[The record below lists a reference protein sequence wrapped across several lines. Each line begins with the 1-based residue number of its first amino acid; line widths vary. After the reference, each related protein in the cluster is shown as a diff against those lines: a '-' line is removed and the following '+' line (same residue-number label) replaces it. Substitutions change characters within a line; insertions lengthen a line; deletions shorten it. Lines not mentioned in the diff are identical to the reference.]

1 MHTIFHNYTT
11 CAHIIQFMLPHFNN
25 FDTFIKSA
33 KKLPAKKREAVCVY
47 FILPFVVHTL
57 RKSHSVLYFNFRAVI
72 KNCRA

>member
-1 MHTIFHNYTT
+1 MHTIFYNYTT

-33 KKLPAKKREAVCVY
+33 KKLPAKSGKPSA